1 MKLPRIR
8 RAQNLG
14 WVVDGTRIRLRRRD
28 SRWRVQS
35 CERDLGP
42 TARWLETAG
51 LSFAV
56 FPTRREALTAVAAAM
71 ALSDPP
77 ADHVAKLRRAGP
89 GRYETQDGRYWVVRA
104 TQHLRITDRHGNE
117 HARWDTWRILTSD
130 PAGSAFPVVEVGSA
144 ATLRD
149 ASVAVGAILAR
160 ERHRARREAAL

>member
-14 WVVDGTRIRLRRRD
+14 WVVDGTRIRLRRREGA
-28 SRWRVQS
+28 WRVQS

-42 TARWLETAG
+42 TARWLEAAG

-56 FPTRREALTAVAAAM
+56 FPTRREALIAIAAAM

-77 ADHVAKLRRAGP
+77 ADHVARLRRAGQ
-89 GRYETQDGRYWVVRA
+89 GRYETEDGRYWVVRA
-104 TQHLRITDRHGNE
+104 TRHLKLTDRHGNE
-117 HARWDTWRILTSD
+117 HPRWDTWRICTSE
-130 PAGSAFPVVEVGSA
+130 PPGTAFPVTEVRSA

-149 ASVAVGAILAR
+149 AAYAVGALLAR
-160 ERHRARREAAL
+160 ERHRARREAGV